1 MAIEMM
7 TQAGLDKIK
16 QELADALYAN
26 NTKPKSRLHKLWREV
41 TGCPELVADLRR
53 LHARPGD
60 TGYTAQ
66 MVERIKYHLC
76 ID

>member
-1 MAIEMM
+1 M
-7 TQAGLDKIK
+7 TKNEQKEHK
-16 QELADALYAN
+16 QRSAQGDAF
-26 NTKPKSRLHKLWREV
+26 HKKNWREV

-53 LHARPGD
+53 LHAHPGD